1 MSNKQKADLDDGYI
15 RIANTL
21 FCALFRLPI
30 FSYEARVLLF
40 IIYQT
45 YGYNHKERELSCSYI
60 GNGLGIAPSNV
71 NRAVKKLESMKV
83 IHRRLEGKRKTQI
96 IGVNTHTAE
105 WSTIIKSDNRTVIK
119 SDNIKSDN
127 STIIESDNRT
137 IINSDNKY
145 NTDQYKTDKYKTEC
159 VGASP
164 HDTQKHPVFL
174 KLWREWKWSQ
184 ASMDKVPLKT
194 RTEIESI
201 GYLRMTDAAKRYQQ
215 DFESRTTKNNQ
226 PLSARTWFTGAYVPY
241 LPQMESSGIWYN
253 IDGRKCKG
261 EREYF

>member
-1 MSNKQKADLDDGYI
+1 MARKKADIDDGYT
-15 RIANTL
+15 RVANSLLQAMYSSPLLSRET
-21 FCALFRLPI
+21 
-30 FSYEARVLLF
+30 RVILF

-45 YGYNHKERELSCSYI
+45 YGYGHKERELSNSYI
-60 GNGLGIAPSNV
+60 AQSVGIEAKHVSKIV
-71 NRAVKKLESMKV
+71 QKLATEK
-83 IHRRLEGKRKTQI
+83 
-96 IGVNTHTAE
+96 
-105 WSTIIKSDNRTVIK
+105 IIKRQAAIGRNPQKLSINTMLSDWATIPK
-119 SDNIKSDN
+119 SWD
-127 STIIESDNRT
+127 RT
-137 IINSDNKY
+137 IPKKSVPQNGDGTIPNFGDRTIPNFGEQNNK
-145 NTDQYKTDKYKTEC
+145 DKNNKDKNNKEC

-164 HDTQKHPVFL
+164 HDTQNHPVFL

-253 IDGRKCKG
+253 IDGHKCKG